1 VIHELL
7 GLFPGDSLPVKDF
20 QPVEAAEVPEPYR
33 KLLVHSEHMTVT
45 LEERYGT
52 KVHLVVLD
60 RRHDPN
66 TYARKLILRAGA
78 DGPVILAGIMRIRLD
93 VCGPEARDRIIS
105 ESTPLGRI
113 LIEQGFLR
121 SIENLAFFRVLV
133 GEALRELF
141 EASGRATFTYCRT
154 AGISLGGA
162 PAVELLEIVSP
173 EDA

>member
-1 VIHELL
+1 VIQDLL
-7 GLFPGDSLPVKDF
+7 GLFPGGGLPAGDF
-20 QPVEAAEVPEPYR
+20 QPVDPAEVPQPYQ
-33 KLLVHSEHMTVT
+33 KLLVHREHMTVT

-52 KVHLVVLD
+52 KVHLVVLERKHD
-60 RRHDPN
+60 RA
-66 TYARKLILRAGA
+66 TYARRLILRAGA

-93 VCGPEARDRIIS
+93 VCGPEARDRIVS

-121 SIENLAFFRVLV
+121 SIENLAYFRVRV
-133 GEALRELF
+133 GDALRGLF

-154 AGISLGGA
+154 AGISLGGE

-173 EDA
+173 EEA